1 MDKIKLTQEQYK
13 YLGIGNAASILLS
26 MEDFLNEIVS
36 ALDDDEASALCD
48 ALLDRVNT
56 VYEEASDIV
65 QFEVEGL

>member
-1 MDKIKLTQEQYK
+1 MDKIKLTQGQYK

-48 ALLDRVNT
+48 RLLDRVNT

-65 QFEVEGL
+65 QFDVEEL

>member
-26 MEDFLNEIVS
+26 MEDFLNELVS
-36 ALDDDEASALCD
+36 ALDDDEASGLCD

-56 VYEEASDIV
+56 VYEEASGIV
-65 QFEVEGL
+65 QFDVEG